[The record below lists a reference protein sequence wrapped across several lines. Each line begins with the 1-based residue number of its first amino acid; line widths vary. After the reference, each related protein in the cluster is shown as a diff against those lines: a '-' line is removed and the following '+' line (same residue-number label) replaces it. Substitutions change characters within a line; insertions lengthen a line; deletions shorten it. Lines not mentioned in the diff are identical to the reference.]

1 MSKKTFDV
9 LRMLRDMDG
18 LQVERHPLPD
28 HYAVRFDTHCR
39 ELYATMLAAML
50 LASGEVS
57 DNESR
62 LYKMLLNSLKLGDN
76 QAKFFE
82 QAQSINKD
90 KLREFFRVVDEHK
103 LAQSFFMDALVLCR
117 LDAPITDARSQL
129 LSQWVDLLKL
139 NEQQTVTLSGFAAN
153 VLGLPTTVPMD
164 VSFNHHLICVWNEWI
179 FKVLTLADLKAGL
192 KSNHWCVD
200 QVFEVDFNVTIKNTH
215 LEFLSKG
222 EIRVKRE
229 HEIKIEHS
237 HLQMPKMLFEQS
249 ALVAINSTVIKGDYA
264 ASEVHTAFSLQEVK
278 AMQFS
283 DLSVTTK
290 NAQSFL
296 IGCAWDHNKITPA
309 ANFLRCHFE
318 ACGSAGIIGGAI
330 SASTIALNVNQCS
343 FIGCKA
349 KLAGGIYG
357 SSLKTEGGFG
367 TSISTGKILN
377 SYFEDCYSLLFPNT
391 KTPQPRGFFGA
402 GSADEDKDNGGAIFA
417 DMNASCFIEKCTFV
431 RASVNLGKLHYK
443 HVCSNSSFEDC
454 YVFFED
460 LSRSHSEQMQNIKP
474 VGQNSGIASGR
485 FNNYAT
491 GNEFAF

>member
-18 LQVERHPLPD
+18 LQVERHPLPN

-164 VSFNHHLICVWNEWI
+164 VSFNHHLICVWKEWI

-192 KSNHWCVD
+192 KSNHWYVD
-200 QVFEVDFNVTIKNTH
+200 QVFEVDFNVTIKNTY

-222 EIRVKRE
+222 EIRVKGE

-264 ASEVHTAFSLQEVK
+264 ASEVHTAFSLQEVNV
-278 AMQFS
+278 MQFS

-296 IGCAWDHNKITPA
+296 IGHVWDHNKTTPV

-318 ACGSAGIIGGAI
+318 ECGSAGIIGGAI
-330 SASTIALNVNQCS
+330 SASTIALNVNQCR
-343 FIGCKA
+343 FMRCKA

-357 SSLKTEGGFG
+357 AIDQKS
-367 TSISTGKILN
+367 KINN
-377 SYFEDCYSLLFPNT
+377 SYFEDCLSLAFQNPN
-391 KTPQPRGFFGA
+391 KP
-402 GSADEDKDNGGAIFA
+402 DEWNKYPDNGGAIFA
-417 DMNASCFIEKCTFV
+417 HINKSGFINKSNFV
-431 RASVNLGKLHYK
+431 RANVNLGGLNES
-443 HVCSNSSFEDC
+443 HVCVDCKFEDSCLYC
-454 YVFFED
+454 YD
-460 LSRSHSEQMQNIKP
+460 YSSRHWDYYNCTFTHNRLKT
-474 VGQNSGIASGR
+474 GGDYKSGYR
-485 FNNYAT
+485 DKDYPRM
-491 GNEFAF
+491 NEPWI

>member
-18 LQVERHPLPD
+18 LQVERHPLPN

-164 VSFNHHLICVWNEWI
+164 VSFNHHLICVWKEWI

-192 KSNHWCVD
+192 KSNHWYVD
-200 QVFEVDFNVTIKNTH
+200 QVFEVDFNVTIKNTY

-222 EIRVKRE
+222 EIRVKGE

-264 ASEVHTAFSLQEVK
+264 ASEVHTAFSLQEVNV
-278 AMQFS
+278 MQFS

-296 IGCAWDHNKITPA
+296 IGVVPSWGRDWDDTTPV

-318 ACGSAGIIGGAI
+318 ECGSAGIIGGAI
-330 SASTIALNVNQCS
+330 SAANIVLNIDQCY
-343 FIGCKA
+343 FMGCKA
-349 KLAGGIYG
+349 KLAGAIYG
-357 SSLKTEGGFG
+357 AIDRKS
-367 TSISTGKILN
+367 KINN
-377 SYFEDCYSLLFPNT
+377 SHFEDCLSLAFQNPN
-391 KTPQPRGFFGA
+391 KPNEWNKSP
-402 GSADEDKDNGGAIFA
+402 DNGGAIFTNV
-417 DMNASCFIEKCTFV
+417 DYSGFIRKCDFV
-431 RASVNLGKLHYK
+431 RANVNLGKIGTGS
-443 HVCSNSSFEDC
+443 VCIDCRFEDTYLYC
-454 YVFFED
+454 YD
-460 LSRSHSEQMQNIKP
+460 YSSRHWEHHNCTFTHNRLRNGGDCKWQ
-474 VGQNSGIASGR
+474 SG
-485 FNNYAT
+485 FNDYPNM
-491 GNEFAF
+491 NEPWI